1 MERIILKAKDGYIL
15 TNGDTYGS
23 MVYLGAGDKQE
34 NWREIPIE
42 EYNEIMKAEEEK
54 AINGI
59 LFE

>member
-1 MERIILKAKDGYIL
+1 MERIILKSNDGYIL
-15 TNGDTYGS
+15 TNGDTYGYI
-23 MVYLGAGDKQE
+23 VYLGAGDKQE

-42 EYNEIMKAEEEK
+42 EYNTIIKAEEEK